1 MRIELPQICNDMRFR
16 IDLIP
21 FDVDSIN
28 RCTDRVTPDAVLEM
42 AATFILIYGM
52 LIVRK
57 ETGNA
62 WGCILIFFV
71 YWNAI

>member
-1 MRIELPQICNDMRFR
+1 MNGCNQVTTEARKKLTV
-16 IDLIP
+16 DLWI
-21 FDVDSIN
+21 IGI
-28 RCTDRVTPDAVLEM
+28 VTFLALGIVV
-42 AATFILIYGM
+42 
-52 LIVRK
+52 VRK